1 VKPKLNAPALLTRA
15 ETAALFGVD
24 GETVTKWADAGKL
37 TTIRTPSNQRRYSE
51 VSGVCA
57 LLAAAETPRSES

>member
-1 VKPKLNAPALLTRA
+1 MKPKLNAPALLTHA

-51 VSGVCA
+51 DEVRA
-57 LLAAAETPRSES
+57 LLAANQTPRSTS